1 MQMAVL
7 EGESKYLG
15 GNKRR
20 ETCFG
25 RSDRQVASRE
35 SDDYAED
42 KEFGLDPPQTVAGGN
57 ETAYM
62 NALGKWEDDGNVR
75 NERHHSRPPQVP
87 EVKALR

>member
-35 SDDYAED
+35 SDKTMLKIKSSD
-42 KEFGLDPPQTVAGGN
+42 LIHRRLL
-57 ETAYM
+57 
-62 NALGKWEDDGNVR
+62 LGAMR
-75 NERHHSRPPQVP
+75 QRI
-87 EVKALR
+87 